1 MGCTSGASGGGAGKF
16 GGGMIGK
23 NTGTTVRNSHPLADE
38 IDRGGGGF
46 ANEIMNTRDAF
57 EAEYGEAVK
66 RINLHA
72 ATFFVSFAPTAL
84 SDQRERVITLTENG
98 DYIYSRKIPNF
109 DDVKIDTSSAE
120 YKRALRDFNVKAQFN
135 ADGSVSVAS
144 GGLFSQKQKFKN
156 TGDFQ
161 KETYKRIDN
170 NISYWKSEENRVK
183 SGKLTQLEAENIK
196 STVKGKSKSM
206 AIKEINNG
214 FKEQIAQAKTYTA
227 AGDDMKRRLS
237 VAINK
242 AKK

>member
-1 MGCTSGASGGGAGKF
+1 MGACHNKGSATYITKGRNAQGGSSDNSIA
-16 GGGMIGK
+16 IQ
-23 NTGTTVRNSHPLADE
+23 GTD
-38 IDRGGGGF
+38 
-46 ANEIMNTRDAF
+46 
-57 EAEYGEAVK
+57 
-66 RINLHA
+66 
-72 ATFFVSFAPTAL
+72 FVSFAPTAL
-84 SDQRERVITLTENG
+84 SEQRERVITLAENG

-144 GGLFSQKQKFKN
+144 GGLFSRKQKFKN

-214 FKEQIAQAKTYTA
+214 FKEQITQAKTYTA

-237 VAINK
+237 VAISK